1 MSYVPSLK
9 EMLGR
14 IYPLTLCMCV
24 YMCVFIVD
32 VLNKLCPPEL
42 PLSPPAAKKSS
53 HQHRH
58 HHCLSR
64 ICQTRSTR
72 ESGRNCKPRVRLQKF
87 PFKRQPTRRS
97 EIALMRLPIELHR
110 QDTRYQIPPITG
122 QLQMN
127 IHLDCDSSVSIL
139 NQRINNSQG
148 KQYGFYEEG
157 NMGT

>member
-24 YMCVFIVD
+24 YMCVFIAD
-32 VLNKLCPPEL
+32 VLNKLCSPEL
-42 PLSPPAAKKSS
+42 PLLPPAAKKSS

-72 ESGRNCKPRVRLQKF
+72 ESGRNCKPRVRLKF
-87 PFKRQPTRRS
+87 PFYCPPTRRS
-97 EIALMRLPIELHR
+97 ETALMRLPIELYR
-110 QDTRYQIPPITG
+110 QDTRYHRAPYLTE
-122 QLQMN
+122 QLQMK
-127 IHLDCDSSVSIL
+127 IQLDCDSSVNIL

>member
-1 MSYVPSLK
+1 
-9 EMLGR
+9 MLGR

-24 YMCVFIVD
+24 YMCVFIAD

-42 PLSPPAAKKSS
+42 PLSPPTAKKSS

-58 HHCLSR
+58 HHCLSC

-72 ESGRNCKPRVRLQKF
+72 ESGRNCKSRVRIQKI
-87 PFKRQPTRRS
+87 PFNCLPTRRS
-97 EIALMRLPIELHR
+97 ETALMRLPIELYR
-110 QDTRYQIPPITG
+110 QDTRYHRAPYLTE
-122 QLQMN
+122 QLQMK
-127 IHLDCDSSVSIL
+127 IQLDCDSSVNIL

-148 KQYGFYEEG
+148 KQYGFYEKG